1 MKSSSPLAS
10 AAPSAEDAANAEI
23 TAETILHADAEL
35 IASLYR
41 MIPLISTLTILG
53 SLTTAWAMLG
63 RVSSLALGIWVG
75 MNLGYGL
82 WRFYLR
88 RRFYRVNPGPE
99 SIHHWGRVFLLGTI
113 LSGALWGSTAFFIF
127 VPDSTPY
134 QSIHA
139 TALFAICTASMSVL
153 SRYRPT
159 LYAFVLLTLLPMTI
173 RLAMQGTGEHF
184 ALAAMA
190 VLLICGLLVFGTE
203 MNATLR
209 EALVQRYK
217 NSMLVE
223 QLLSQKEQ
231 VEIAR
236 QRADQANLSKT
247 RFLASASHDLRQPL
261 HALGLFSAALH
272 EKLTDPS
279 SREIVGNISM
289 SVEALE
295 NQFNAL
301 LDISK
306 LDAGAVQAK
315 FYDFRLNDLFDRIR
329 VDFTSPAEER
339 GLRLHIRPCRQA
351 VHSDP
356 ILVERM
362 LRNLVSNAVRYTRQG
377 GVLVGCRK
385 RGEKVSIEVW
395 DTGIGIA
402 PEEMGRIWEEFYQ
415 VGNPERDRQKGL
427 GLGLATVHRLTALLE
442 TRVEVDS
449 RPGRGSVFRFALP
462 VATLA
467 EPPVLKMPAP
477 AVHSADDLKGRFV
490 LAIDDEAGVRES
502 MKVLFT
508 QWGCDIVA
516 AESVDEALER
526 LADFDRYP
534 DVVIADYRLRH
545 GATGVEAIERVRY
558 ELGIDLPAVLVT
570 GTAAPESLVDIQ
582 GSGLKILYKPVSAGQ
597 LREFMLSL
605 HLP

>member
-1 MKSSSPLAS
+1 MKPSPPFDSVGGGVEAQ
-10 AAPSAEDAANAEI
+10 ADFDM
-23 TAETILHADAEL
+23 TDETILRADAEL
-35 IASLYR
+35 ISSLYR
-41 MIPLISTLTILG
+41 MVPLIALLTILG
-53 SLTTAWAMLG
+53 SLTVAWALAN
-63 RVSSLALGIWVG
+63 RVSHQVLGIWVG
-75 MNLGYGL
+75 LNVGFAL
-82 WRFYLR
+82 WRYYLR
-88 RRFYRVNPGPE
+88 VRFYRANPGPE
-99 SIHHWGRVFLLGTI
+99 DMDKWARLFLIGTAF
-113 LSGALWGSTAFFIF
+113 SGAMWGSTAFLLF

-139 TALFAICTASMSVL
+139 TALSAICTASMSL
-153 SRYRPT
+153 LPRYRPA
-159 LYAFVLLTLLPMTI
+159 LYSFVLLTLLPMAF
-173 RLAMQGTGEHF
+173 RLAMQGTGEHL
-184 ALAAMA
+184 ALAAMV
-190 VLLICGLLVFGTE
+190 VLIVCGVLVFGTE

-217 NSMLVE
+217 NSLLVE

-261 HALGLFSAALH
+261 HALGLFSAALR
-272 EKLTDPS
+272 EKLTDPA

-329 VDFTSPAEER
+329 VDFTPPADER
-339 GLRLHIRPCRQA
+339 GVRLHIRSCRQA

-377 GVLVGCRK
+377 GVLVGCRN
-385 RGEKVSIEVW
+385 RGNRVSIEVW

-402 PEEMGRIWEEFYQ
+402 PEEMDRIWEEFYQ

-449 RPGRGSVFRFALP
+449 RPGRGSVFRFELP

-467 EPPVLKMPAP
+467 EPPALTMPAP
-477 AVHSADDLKGRFV
+477 VVHSSDDLKGRFV
-490 LAIDDEAGVRES
+490 LAIDDETGVRES

-508 QWGCDIVA
+508 QWGCDILA

-582 GSGLKILYKPVSAGQ
+582 GSGLKILYKPVSAAQ

>member
-1 MKSSSPLAS
+1 MKEFSRP
-10 AAPSAEDAANAEI
+10 AAEVGAVEGPADAEMP
-23 TAETILHADAEL
+23 AETALRAEAEL

-41 MIPLISTLTILG
+41 MIPRISNATILG
-53 SLTTAWAMLG
+53 SLTVAWAMAD
-63 RVSSLALGIWVG
+63 RVSHRALAIWVG
-75 MNLGYGL
+75 LNVLFAL
-82 WRFYLR
+82 WRYYLR
-88 RRFYRVNPGPE
+88 WRFYRVNPGPE
-99 SIHHWGRVFLLGTI
+99 DIHRWARIFLVGTA
-113 LSGALWGSTAFFIF
+113 LSGVLWGSTAFFMF
-127 VPDSTPY
+127 VPDSPPH
-134 QSIHA
+134 QSILVI
-139 TALFAICTASMSVL
+139 ALYAIANAGMPL
-153 SRYRPT
+153 LARYRPL
-159 LYAFVLLTLLPMTI
+159 LYSYVLLALLPI
-173 RLAMQGTGEHF
+173 ALRLATQGTAVH
-184 ALAAMA
+184 LVVAAIT
-190 VLLICGLLVFGTE
+190 VLLVYGLLMFGTE
-203 MNATLR
+203 LNATLR
-209 EALVQRYK
+209 EALLQRYK
-217 NSMLVE
+217 NSYLVE
-223 QLLSQKEQ
+223 QLLAQKEQ

-279 SREIVGNISM
+279 TREIVGNISM

-339 GLRLHIRPCRQA
+339 GLHLHIRPCRHA

-362 LRNLVSNAVRYTRQG
+362 LRNFVSNAVRYTQKG
-377 GVLVGCRK
+377 GVLVGCRS
-385 RGEKVSIEVW
+385 RGGRVSIEVW

-402 PEEMGRIWEEFYQ
+402 AEEMDRIWEEFYQ
-415 VGNPERDRQKGL
+415 VGNQERDRQKGL
-427 GLGLATVHRLTALLE
+427 GLGLATVHRLSALLE
-442 TRVEVDS
+442 TRVEVGS
-449 RPGRGSVFRFALP
+449 RPGRGSVFRFQLP
-462 VATLA
+462 AATMA
-467 EPPVLKMPAP
+467 EPPALTTP
-477 AVHSADDLKGRFV
+477 AVPLHSSEDLKGRFV
-490 LAIDDEAGVRES
+490 LAIDDEIGVRES

-508 QWGCDIVA
+508 QWGCDILV
-516 AESVDEALER
+516 AESVDEALDR
-526 LADFDRYP
+526 LPDYDRYP
-534 DVVIADYRLRH
+534 DVIIADYRLRQ

-570 GTAAPESLVDIQ
+570 GTAAPDSLADIK
-582 GSGLKILYKPVSAGQ
+582 GSGLKILYKPVSATQ

-605 HLP
+605 HMP